1 MNINKIFHYFIA
13 IILFTTLTFT
23 LNVTDVS
30 AKEFRDVPGNHAAAS
45 AVQWASSR
53 GIIGGFDDGT
63 FRPNELVTEGQ
74 FAVMLTRY
82 FEDIRIEASSYKQLD
97 KKVWSN
103 SSYEALARFQ
113 VPLLGYLD
121 HTYRN
126 KPITRGLLAQVIA
139 HVNGQ
144 PSELEGAIQYL
155 FDEKITSG
163 QNAQATSLLEKY
175 GYKNN
180 LTRAQAVMFFHRIN
194 EQGKDELAEKVVSN
208 KSTAVIGSPEAENV
222 KKQSVSMVDSRVK
235 PAEIVDSGGYIVGQP
250 LPAKPTYVNGV
261 LIVNKKN
268 PLPIK
273 FAPGENKLARKSF
286 NEMAVEAKK
295 SGIRLTTVSTYR
307 SFEYQTTLYA
317 KYAARDGKKAA
328 DRYSARPGYS
338 EHQTG
343 QAFDIGEVNQ
353 GKHWVSDSFGQT
365 KAGKWVAEN
374 AHRYGFIMRYPKG
387 KESIT
392 GYMHESWHFR
402 YVGKEIAEDIYKRKI
417 SLEEYLGL

>member
-1 MNINKIFHYFIA
+1 MNIKKIIQCFIA
-13 IILFTTLTFT
+13 IILFTTLTSS
-23 LNVTDVS
+23 LSVTEVS
-30 AKEFRDVPGNHAAAS
+30 ANEFKDIPGNHVAAS

-53 GIIGGFDDGT
+53 GIIGGFNDGT
-63 FRPNELVTEGQ
+63 FRPDVLVTEGQ

-82 FEDIRIEASSYKQLD
+82 YEDIRNESSAYIKLD
-97 KKVWSN
+97 EKVWSN

-144 PSELEGAIQYL
+144 PSELVGAIQYL

-163 QNAQATSLLEKY
+163 QNAQAPSLLEKY
-175 GYKNN
+175 GYKNK
-180 LTRAQAVMFFHRIN
+180 LTRAQAVIFFHRLN
-194 EQGKDELAEKVVSN
+194 EQGKNELDEKIVAN
-208 KSTAVIGSPEAENV
+208 KSIAVIGSHEAENV
-222 KKQSVSMVDSRVK
+222 KKQSVRRVDSRVK
-235 PAEIVDSGGYIVGQP
+235 PAEIVDSGGYTVGQP
-250 LPAKPTYVNGV
+250 LPVKPTYVNGI

-268 PLPIK
+268 PLPQK
-273 FAPGENKLARKSF
+273 YAPGEHKLARKSF

-295 SGIRLTTVSTYR
+295 SGFRLTTVSTYR
-307 SFEYQTTLYA
+307 SYDYQTTLYA

-343 QAFDIGEVNQ
+343 LAFDIGEVNQ
-353 GKHWVSDSFGQT
+353 GKHWVSNSFGET

-374 AHRYGFIMRYPKG
+374 AHRFGFIMRYPKG

-417 SLEEYLGL
+417 SLEEYLDL

>member
-1 MNINKIFHYFIA
+1 MNIKKIIQYFIA
-13 IILFTTLTFT
+13 IILLTILPSTLS
-23 LNVTDVS
+23 VMEVS
-30 AKEFRDVPGNHAAAS
+30 ANEFKDIPVNHAAAS

-53 GIIGGFDDGT
+53 GIIGGYNDGT
-63 FRPNELVTEGQ
+63 FRPRELVTEGQ

-82 FEDIRIEASSYKQLD
+82 YEDIRTEASTYKQLD
-97 KKVWSN
+97 EKVWSN
-103 SSYEALARFQ
+103 SSYEALARYQ

-144 PSELEGAIQYL
+144 PAELEGAIQYL

-163 QNAQATSLLEKY
+163 QIAQAPSLLDKY
-175 GYKNN
+175 GHKND
-180 LTRAQAVMFFHRIN
+180 LTRAQVVIFFHRIN
-194 EQGKDELAEKVVSN
+194 EQGKNELAEKIVAN
-208 KSTAVIGSPEAENV
+208 KSAAVIGSLEAENV
-222 KKQSVSMVDSRVK
+222 KKQSVRMVDSRVK
-235 PAEIVDSGGYIVGQP
+235 PVEIVNSAGYIEGQP
-250 LPAKPTYVNGV
+250 LPAKPTYVNGI

-268 PLPIK
+268 PLPQK
-273 FAPGENKLARKSF
+273 YAPGENKLARKSF
-286 NEMAVEAKK
+286 NEMAVVAKK

-307 SFEYQTTLYA
+307 SFDYQTTLYA
-317 KYAARDGKKAA
+317 KYVSRDGKKAA

-343 QAFDIGEVNQ
+343 LAFDIGEVNQ
-353 GKHWVSDSFGQT
+353 GKHWVSNSFGET

-374 AHRYGFIMRYPKG
+374 AHRFGFIMRYPKG
-387 KESIT
+387 KDSIT

-402 YVGKEIAEDIYKRKI
+402 YVGKEIAEDIYKRKM
-417 SLEEYLGL
+417 SFEEYLDL